1 MATKKKVRS
10 VSKAKPNAKVA
21 ARSTAKNA
29 RAPARAPN
37 RAKGAKTKALSGMRV
52 LDCATYI
59 AGPYCATILAEF
71 GADVIKIE
79 MPGVGDLARKLGTQ
93 TPVGDTLIW
102 LSEARNKKSLT
113 LNLKN
118 KAGAQTLK
126 ELVRHADVLVENFQP
141 GTLEA
146 WGLGWKTLKRIN
158 PRLVMVRISAYG
170 QTGPLSP
177 RPGFGR
183 IANAFGGISYLAGFP
198 DRPPVTP
205 GSATL
210 ADYMSGLYGA
220 IGAFVALQALERTGK
235 GQVVDIGL
243 YESIFRILDEL
254 APAYHYKGYV
264 RQRMG
269 PGTVNVV
276 PHSHYPT
283 QDGRW
288 VAIACTNDKI
298 FARLAAIMGRADVA
312 GEGKWGTIRQREAD
326 RAAVDAFVTDW
337 TKQLTRGALI
347 GKCDVGQVP
356 CGPVYAIDEIF
367 DDPQYVARENIKI
380 VKESRVPGATEF
392 AVPNVVPRLTDTPGS
407 VEWLGPALG
416 AHTEAVLKDWLAMSA
431 AKIAKLR
438 AAGAI

>member
-1 MATKKKVRS
+1 M
-10 VSKAKPNAKVA
+10 
-21 ARSTAKNA
+21 
-29 RAPARAPN
+29 
-37 RAKGAKTKALSGMRV
+37 

-59 AGPYCATILAEF
+59 AGPYCATILGEF
-71 GADVIKIE
+71 GAEVVKVE
-79 MPGVGDLARKLGTQ
+79 MPGIGDMARKLGTQ
-93 TPVGDTLIW
+93 TPVGDTLVW
-102 LSEARNKKSLT
+102 LSEARNKKSITINFKHPEGVKL
-113 LNLKN
+113 LKQLA
-118 KAGAQTLK
+118 KK
-126 ELVRHADVLVENFQP
+126 ADVLIENFQP
-141 GTLEA
+141 GTFEQ
-146 WGLGWKTLKRIN
+146 WGLGWDVLRKIN
-158 PRLVMVRISAYG
+158 PRLVMVRISAFG

-220 IGAFVALQALERTGK
+220 IGTFVALKAREHTGQ

-243 YESIFRILDEL
+243 YESVFRILDEL

-283 QDGRW
+283 KDGRW

-298 FARLAAIMGRADVA
+298 FARLAELSGHPEFA
-312 GEGKWGTIRQREAD
+312 GAGKWGTIKQRDAD
-326 RAAVDAFVTDW
+326 RDAVDAYVTEW
-337 TKQLTRGALI
+337 TLQHARDELI
-347 GKCDVGQVP
+347 AKCDGGQVP
-356 CGPVYAIDEIF
+356 CGPVFAIDEIF
-367 DDPQYVARENIKI
+367 EDAHYKARENIVLRKAERI
-380 VKESRVPGATEF
+380 PGKNEF

-407 VEWLGPALG
+407 VDWLGPALG
-416 AHTEAVLKDWLAMSA
+416 AHQDEVLKSWLGLSTLQ
-431 AKIAKLR
+431 IAKLKQS
-438 AAGAI
+438 GAT